1 MAKTDV
7 ISVRVL
13 PGRVLTHDGE
23 RLEDGEVF
31 DLPKAQAT
39 GLLAAGHVERV
50 AIDTDDSEGEAD
62 ADADAEEGDDDN
74 DAEGEEPK
82 KDPAK

>member
-1 MAKTDV
+1 MAKADLM
-7 ISVRVL
+7 SVRVL

-23 RLEDGEVF
+23 RLEAGEVL
-31 DLPKAQAT
+31 DLTAAQAK

-50 AIDTDDSEGEAD
+50 AIEAD
-62 ADADAEEGDDDN
+62 DNEGDDDT
-74 DAEGEEPK
+74 DAEDPT

>member
-1 MAKTDV
+1 MAKADLM
-7 ISVRVL
+7 SVRVL

-23 RLEDGEVF
+23 RLEAGEVL
-31 DLPKAQAT
+31 DLTAAQAK

-50 AIDTDDSEGEAD
+50 AIEAD
-62 ADADAEEGDDDN
+62 DNEGDDVAGEGDDDT
-74 DAEGEEPK
+74 DAEDPT

>member
-1 MAKTDV
+1 MAKTDT

-31 DLPKAQAT
+31 DLTKAQAT

-50 AIDTDDSEGEAD
+50 GIEADDSET
-62 ADADAEEGDDDN
+62 EEGDGGT

>member
-1 MAKTDV
+1 MTKTDT
-7 ISVRVL
+7 IRVRVL

-31 DLPKAQAT
+31 DLPKAQAI

-50 AIDTDDSEGEAD
+50 AIEVDDSEGEAG
-62 ADADAEEGDDDN
+62 AEEGDDDTH
-74 DAEGEEPK
+74 AEGEEPQ
-82 KDPAK
+82 KDPGK

>member
-1 MAKTDV
+1 MAKTDLM
-7 ISVRVL
+7 SVRVL

-23 RLEDGEVF
+23 RLEAGEVL
-31 DLPKAQAT
+31 DLTAAQAK

-50 AIDTDDSEGEAD
+50 AIEAD
-62 ADADAEEGDDDN
+62 DNEGDDDT
-74 DAEGEEPK
+74 DAEDPT

>member
-1 MAKTDV
+1 MAKADLM
-7 ISVRVL
+7 SVRVL

-23 RLEDGEVF
+23 RLGAGEV
-31 DLPKAQAT
+31 LNLTAAQAK

-50 AIDTDDSEGEAD
+50 AIEAD
-62 ADADAEEGDDDN
+62 DNEGDDDT
-74 DAEGEEPK
+74 DAEDPT